1 MPHLVELEKKYRKR
15 GLRVIAAEMQN
26 SSKDRIEA
34 IVKEHKMEFTVTNGV
49 RGPVSVRGIPH
60 AIVFDSDGK
69 IVFNGHPASEDFE
82 KSIKSAVKNVQAEP
96 EEEEGGLFAKDLIPE
111 RTWTNSEG
119 KPLVASVT
127 EIKADSVV
135 FKLKNGHKVPYAID
149 KLSQED
155 QKLIEETAGE

>member
-1 MPHLVELEKKYRKR
+1 MPHLVEVEKKYRNK

-26 SSKDRIEA
+26 SPKDRIEA
-34 IVKEHKMEFTVTNGV
+34 IVKEEKMEFTVTKGV

-60 AIVFDSDGK
+60 AIVFDASGK

-82 KSIKSAVKNVQAEP
+82 KSIKAAVKDVEAAP
-96 EEEEGGLFAKDLIPE
+96 EEEKGGLFGKELIAE

-127 EIKADSVV
+127 EIKDDSVV
-135 FKLKNGHKVPYAID
+135 FKLKNGRKVPYAIN
-149 KLSQED
+149 KLSEED
-155 QKLIEETAGE
+155 QKLIKEHSGE

>member
-1 MPHLVELEKKYRKR
+1 MPHLVEVEKKYREK
-15 GLRVIAAEMQN
+15 GLRLIAAEMQN
-26 SSKDRIEA
+26 SAKDRIEA

-60 AIVFDSDGK
+60 AIVFDADGK

-82 KSIKSAVKNVQAEP
+82 KSIKSALKGVKAEP
-96 EEEEGGLFAKDLIPE
+96 EEKKGGLFAKDLIPE

-127 EIKADSVV
+127 EIKGENVV
-135 FKLKNGHKVPYAID
+135 FKLENGSKVPYAIN
-149 KLSQED
+149 KLSEDD
-155 QKLIEETAGE
+155 QKLIKGKSAE